1 MKLDRGQVLGL
12 LFVAASLALTA
23 AVYPRLPDPMPT
35 HWSSEME
42 PDGFTPKPL
51 GAFLPA
57 GILGGVWLL
66 FVVLPRISPRG
77 FRFESFSRAWRVLQP
92 TLMGFF
98 FLVTSL
104 ILATAAGAR
113 VPLERA
119 LGASMG
125 VMLIVLGNFMGKLTK
140 NFFIG
145 IRTPWTIA
153 SDEVWLR
160 THRLGGKLFVL
171 AGVALFAAAA
181 AGVGMVVAIG
191 AVVVAALISAVY
203 SYVLY
208 RRLEGFREAPAGE
221 GPPR

>member
-1 MKLDRGQVLGL
+1 MMLDRGQVLGL
-12 LFVAASLALTA
+12 LFVVASLALTA
-23 AVYPRLPDPMPT
+23 AVYPRLPDPVPT
-35 HWSSEME
+35 HWSFEME
-42 PDGFTPKPL
+42 PDGFTPKPW

-57 GILGGVWLL
+57 GMLGAAWLL

-77 FRFESFSRAWRVLQP
+77 FRFESFSRVWRILQP

-113 VPLERA
+113 MPLERA
-119 LGASMG
+119 LGAAMG

-191 AVVVAALISAVY
+191 AVVAAALISAVY

-208 RRLEGFREAPAGE
+208 RRLGQVTGVR
-221 GPPR
+221 